1 MIKVIDHGY
10 KKYYASCYNCMCY
23 FEYEIDDVN
32 SKGVVQCP
40 DCKNDCYHTTLN
52 VDLTSK
58 IRATSKE
65 LKGEE

>member
-1 MIKVIDHGY
+1 MIKVIEHGY
-10 KKYYASCYNCMCY
+10 KKYQTSCDRCECR

-52 VDLTSK
+52 VDLTSQ
-58 IRATSKE
+58 IRRSKNE
-65 LKGEE
+65 RL